1 MTNKK
6 KPSRAQKT
14 LRFFSVIEF
23 ITGLLY
29 LLLTVLL
36 INGMIGVTIEDEAF
50 AQKTTQSMPSI
61 VLGFVS
67 LLINALL
74 MFVQWRSMKA
84 LSKDETRHEQT
95 LTITMVVMAFELFNF
110 IINLGK
116 GVPRNLGSLAASF
129 LANLVI
135 LSLISKI
142 RRQTG
147 RE

>member
-1 MTNKK
+1 MGAVQILVLALLNWF
-6 KPSRAQKT
+6 KT
-14 LRFFSVIEF
+14 KEPLF
-23 ITGLLY
+23 
-29 LLLTVLL
+29 LLLTILL
-36 INGMIGVTIEDEAF
+36 IIGMIGVSIEDESF
-50 AQKTTQSMPSI
+50 AQKTSQSLPSI

-74 MFVQWRSMKA
+74 MFVQWHSMKV

-95 LTITMVVMAFELFNF
+95 LAVTMIVMAFEIFNF

-116 GVPRNLGSLAASF
+116 GVPRNLGSLAGSF